1 MDAINIPLDLRKK
14 YIFWMNY
21 SNFNMTDNGHIRT
34 SDNGH
39 IDELDRTTDTL
50 QPRHHGIQ

>member
-14 YIFWMNY
+14 NIFWMNY